1 MTLIV
6 FLYFE
11 FKYIP
16 HVRVQSLSHVQHL
29 CDPMNYSLPG
39 SSVRGILQG
48 RILELLPF
56 PSPGN
61 LPDPG
66 IKHESPALQE
76 DFFTIWA
83 SRAAYVKFG
92 RL

>member
-1 MTLIV
+1 MVPLENGFSALQCV
-6 FLYFE
+6 SS
-11 FKYIP
+11 
-16 HVRVQSLSHVQHL
+16 VAHL
-29 CDPMNYSLPG
+29 CLTLCNPMDYSLPG

-48 RILELLPF
+48 RTLELLPF